1 MLTRKNF
8 ILKARNWKLTLF
20 EVCAP
25 FIYFFVEWSYYM
37 KYPHLLFVLL
47 PPSQINLEHYQLYH
61 FTVTFGLIGMLHLNL
76 CLFPAYHIPREHCL
90 QFTKVTLKSMGVNP
104 FA

>member
-1 MLTRKNF
+1 M
-8 ILKARNWKLTLF
+8 RNWKLTLF

-25 FIYFFVEWSYYM
+25 LIYFIVEWSYYM
-37 KYPHLLFVLL
+37 KYPHLFFLIQD
-47 PPSQINLEHYQLYH
+47 PEQIDLDQYYLYH

-76 CLFPAYHIPREHCL
+76 CLFPAYHIPREHVL
-90 QFTKVTLKSMGVNP
+90 QFTKVILKSLSVNP